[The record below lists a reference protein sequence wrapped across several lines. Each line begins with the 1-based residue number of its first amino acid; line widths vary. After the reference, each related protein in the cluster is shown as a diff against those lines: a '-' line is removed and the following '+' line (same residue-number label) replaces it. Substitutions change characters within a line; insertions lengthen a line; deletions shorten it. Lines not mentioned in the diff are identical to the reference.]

1 MICGILVVGVLT
13 NGMDLMNVSG
23 YMQKVAEGIIMI
35 VAVLL
40 DVVRAKSA
48 K

>member
-1 MICGILVVGVLT
+1 
-13 NGMDLMNVSG
+13 MDLMNVSG